1 VGKGLIPSLVVV
13 FVALSPLSPAVEDL
27 VGPVGR
33 GAVLEHCPSW
43 RGHVAAYQPRP
54 VALEELRTLAR
65 EPLIEVYFGSW
76 CSDSEVHVSEFFK
89 VLDLLDSPLVRTA
102 YIGIP
107 KDKAQRAPFLQGRD
121 ILKLPTFIVLIGGR
135 EVGRIVETP
144 ERSIE
149 EDLARLL
156 GL

>member
-1 VGKGLIPSLVVV
+1 MGKGLISSLVVAL
-13 FVALSPLSPAVEDL
+13 VALSPLSPAVEDL
-27 VGPVGR
+27 VGSVGR
-33 GAVLEHCPSW
+33 EAILEHCPSW
-43 RGHVAAYQPRP
+43 TGRVAAYQPKP
-54 VALEELRTLAR
+54 VALEKLRTLSQ
-65 EPLIEVYFGSW
+65 ETLIEVYFGSW
-76 CSDSEVHVSEFFK
+76 CPDSEVHVSEFFK
-89 VLDLLDSPLVRTA
+89 VLDILDSPLVRTA

-107 KDKAQRAPFLQGRD
+107 KDKTQRAPFFQAKD
-121 ILKLPTFIVLIGGR
+121 ILRLPTFVVLLGGR